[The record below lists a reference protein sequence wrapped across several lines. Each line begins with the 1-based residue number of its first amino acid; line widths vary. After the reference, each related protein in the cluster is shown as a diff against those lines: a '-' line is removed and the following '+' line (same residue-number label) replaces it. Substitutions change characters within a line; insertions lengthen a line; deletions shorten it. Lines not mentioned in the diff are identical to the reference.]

1 MEGRGE
7 KRKKKDQEKKELF
20 IFFGFRLRNSS
31 SAFIQFKFHSI
42 FVFFFKLAWEKYER
56 HRIRNPVKLGN
67 SFSTA
72 STFVF
77 QNKWTLTRAFNED
90 LSQ

>member
-31 SAFIQFKFHSI
+31 SAIIQFKFHSI
-42 FVFFFKLAWEKYER
+42 FVLFSNWREKNTKDIE
-56 HRIRNPVKLGN
+56 
-67 SFSTA
+67 FE
-72 STFVF
+72 
-77 QNKWTLTRAFNED
+77 TR
-90 LSQ
+90 